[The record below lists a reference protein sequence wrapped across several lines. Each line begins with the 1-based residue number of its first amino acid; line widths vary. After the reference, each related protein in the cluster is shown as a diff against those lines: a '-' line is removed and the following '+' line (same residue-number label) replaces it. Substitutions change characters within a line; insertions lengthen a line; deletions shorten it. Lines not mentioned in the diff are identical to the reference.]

1 VYSTSESELHK
12 LVKCLELTLSR
23 KVRAMAAVSLTMG
36 KFIAGIVI
44 AILAASV
51 ISVGVSMLISGP
63 EGPEG
68 PEGEQGSQGLQGE
81 QGETG
86 ETGPAGATG
95 AKGDKGDTGTT
106 GATGAT
112 GPQGPRGYGVPQKGN
127 ISVSAFEVMPPSSD
141 DSVGYSYYYGLT
153 NTDTHSLSYCYAP
166 LQLPHGATITNA
178 TFYFYDND
186 ANGFEFYLMRQ
197 NQTLTWQ
204 VMESVFDTPGSDT
217 PGNDHI
223 SLDGT
228 ITGATI
234 DNNNY
239 YYYLIIYF
247 PYSST
252 SYTYYQ
258 FHYALIEYEYP
269 A

>member
-1 VYSTSESELHK
+1 
-12 LVKCLELTLSR
+12 
-23 KVRAMAAVSLTMG
+23 MAAVSITMG
-36 KFIAGIVI
+36 KLIAGIVI
-44 AILAASV
+44 AILAASAV
-51 ISVGVSMLISGP
+51 SVGVSMLMLGP

-68 PEGEQGSQGLQGE
+68 PQG
-81 QGETG
+81 
-86 ETGPAGATG
+86 P
-95 AKGDKGDTGTT
+95 KGDT

-112 GPQGPRGYGVPQKGN
+112 GPAGPAGSAGAAGAAGATGERGATGLKGDKGDTGDTGPQGERGFGMPQKGN
-127 ISVSAFEVMPPSSD
+127 ISISAFEVVPPSSD
-141 DSVGYSYYYGLT
+141 DSVSYTYYYGLT

-186 ANGFEFYLMRQ
+186 AGYFEFYLMRQ
-197 NQTLTWQ
+197 NQTLSWQ
-204 VMESVFDTPGSDT
+204 VMGDVFNTPGSDT

-223 SLDGT
+223 SLSSIDY
-228 ITGATI
+228 GATI

-239 YYYLIIYF
+239 YYYLIISL

-252 SYTYYQ
+252 SSYYYQ
-258 FHYALIEYEYP
+258 FHYALIEYELP